1 MSRARDV
8 ANLNATVALKAP
20 LASPDFTGTV
30 DFTGTTV
37 SLDDDEISLDKV
49 SGGTLGAGALGSSV
63 VFPAGHWVQSQHQQ
77 IAWDA
82 DNTFST
88 AQEIWAKGTAGTNAR
103 SLLAMT
109 LIKANARVA
118 YWATSGTVTT
128 AAAQQ
133 RWKLT
138 VIGRAGT
145 TIPDDSTAESP
156 ANTYKKVS
164 DGGDYQHGQESSL
177 TLGDAMDWGVP
188 TIHGVIQCN
197 NTAGQAWV
205 FAPIGWNDQAA
216 GELYINPITVYQ
228 RGTFMI
234 AEIT

>member
-1 MSRARDV
+1 MAFPTSGLVDNQVHKEGNRSYVYDSTLTVWNQLRD
-8 ANLNATVALKAP
+8 AP
-20 LASPDFTGTV
+20 DT
-30 DFTGTTV
+30 
-37 SLDDDEISLDKV
+37 ISI
-49 SGGTLGAGALGSSV
+49 LGAGKGLDDVTLGSSV
-63 VFPAGHWVQSQHQQ
+63 EFPDGHWLQSQHQQ

-88 AQEIWAKGTAGTNAR
+88 AQEIWAKGTAGTDAR

-118 YWATSGTVTT
+118 YWATAGTVTT
-128 AAAQQ
+128 VAAQQ
-133 RWKLT
+133 RWKLS

-145 TIPDDSTAESP
+145 TIPDDSTGESP

-216 GELYINPITVYQ
+216 LEMYINGYSTYQ